1 MIPHKSEKGMCRRK
15 AGFWSLKLMW
25 RDRKTESWHSVRAWA
40 AHWLV
45 ICFSDSM
52 WKMAQN
58 YNTWGSVLVCTLH
71 SENCFRLGLGE
82 GWETLRGAHFS
93 TAAILVAAYW
103 NSGDQILL
111 QLSGSKSTGWPCNVE
126 NNLPE
131 KWQSYGQHSVWGKLL
146 STELRE
152 NMQDNQNN
160 ILWQCVTQK
169 NWK

>member
-1 MIPHKSEKGMCRRK
+1 
-15 AGFWSLKLMW
+15 
-25 RDRKTESWHSVRAWA
+25 
-40 AHWLV
+40 
-45 ICFSDSM
+45 
-52 WKMAQN
+52 MAQN
-58 YNTWGSVLVCTLH
+58 YTTWGSVLLCTLH
-71 SENCFRLGLGE
+71 SENRFRLGLGE
-82 GWETLRGAHFS
+82 GWETLREAHFS

-103 NSGDQILL
+103 NGGDQILL